1 MSELVS
7 NNLKYLNINDKEHVD
22 GLHNENENENEN
34 DEDMEGMLSLDDL
47 EFNDVRIAM
56 IGNVDSGKS
65 TLIGVLTRGQLDDGR
80 GSART
85 LVMKHKHE
93 LANGRTSAVSVEI
106 MGFYNSNKNAPN
118 TEEKLEQI
126 YPIARSHAQ
135 RWQEIATKGEHN
147 VTLIDLCGHE
157 KYLKTTLFGLTG
169 LMPDFCLLVVGSN
182 MGVQIMTKEHISIA
196 CALNLPM
203 FVAITKVDI
212 CPQNVLI
219 NTRKTLAKLL
229 RENGKMPYPVKEEA
243 AVSAAVESIVSNR
256 ITPVFSISS
265 VKGTGVDLLR
275 SFIKRI
281 RRVSEKYLDP
291 VNNPDPDCTYIDVPR
306 VYFPIDGVYE
316 VKGVGLVVGGTVL
329 RGTIKNN
336 TTLWLGPDRV
346 GGYIQIFIKSIE
358 CRRISQQEVKTGQ
371 SATFA
376 IKTTNRKVTLKR
388 TFFRK
393 GMVICS
399 GRNEDVISNA
409 TGSSGSGSGSSGS
422 SSSGTSPRASKE
434 FDANVI
440 ILHHQTTIQCGY
452 QPVIHC
458 GVLRQAAQLMS
469 IEDSD
474 SLKTGERATV
484 RFKFCYFADMILPG
498 STFLFREG
506 RAKGIG
512 KVLRVYD
519 YVPQTEREQGK

>member
-1 MSELVS
+1 MSELLNS
-7 NNLKYLNINDKEHVD
+7 SLNNLSIHSQPSD
-22 GLHNENENENEN
+22 GLRIESCSINHDNNTTKDVGIVDNYH
-34 DEDMEGMLSLDDL
+34 DDDKDLEDLLSIEDL
-47 EFNDVRIAM
+47 EFNDVRVAM

-65 TLIGVLTRGQLDDGR
+65 TLIGVLTRGTLDDGR

-106 MGFYNSNKNAPN
+106 MGFHENGD
-118 TEEKLEQI
+118 QI
-126 YPIARSHAQ
+126 FPTTRSHTQ
-135 RWQEIATKGEHN
+135 RWHEIATKADHN

-169 LMPDFCLLVVGSN
+169 LVPDYCLLVVGAN

-196 CALNLPM
+196 CALNIPM

-212 CPQNVLI
+212 CPQNILV

-229 RENGKMPYPVKEEA
+229 RENGKMPYPVKELPAVEA
-243 AVSAAVESIVSNR
+243 AVGSIVSNR
-256 ITPVFSISS
+256 ITPVFNISS
-265 VKGTGVDLLR
+265 VKGTGIDLLR
-275 SFIKRI
+275 AFVKRI
-281 RRVSEKYLDP
+281 RRVGDKYLDP
-291 VNNPDPDCTYIDVPR
+291 VRNPDPDCVYDNVPE

-329 RGTIKNN
+329 RGHIKANDV
-336 TTLWLGPDRV
+336 LWLGPDRV
-346 GGYIQIFIKSIE
+346 GGYVPVFIKSIE
-358 CRRISQQEVKTGQ
+358 CRRISQTDVRTGQ

-376 IKTTNRKVTLKR
+376 IKTVNRKLTLKR

-393 GMVICS
+393 GMVLSS
-399 GRNEDVISNA
+399 GRGMNNSL
-409 TGSSGSGSGSSGS
+409 
-422 SSSGTSPRASKE
+422 SPRASKE
-434 FDANVI
+434 FDANVV
-440 ILHHQTTIQCGY
+440 ILHHQTTIQTGY

-458 GVLRQAAQLMS
+458 GVLRQAAELVS
-469 IEDSD
+469 IQELD
-474 SLKTGERATV
+474 SLKTGERAIV
-484 RFKFCYFADMILPG
+484 KFKFCYFADMILPG

-512 KVLRVYD
+512 KVLKVYD
-519 YVPQTEREQGK
+519 YIPPTERE